1 MEVIMNKIKMF
12 CLILIVMCLFVAC
25 ENSGYNEE
33 KLKENVEVEQL
44 SWVEEGVWADYEK
57 TGLLVKNSNE
67 VSVDVKIEV
76 KCYDEIH
83 NYIDTRSAEVCA
95 LAPNTEYFFLCS
107 FEDGIDEIE
116 YTFTC
121 ERSDYQGLVEDD
133 DIFISYGA
141 DYPMTISV
149 HNLSGEETIECNC
162 SVIFY
167 DKRNNIIGADSV
179 EMHDG
184 EIPNGETV
192 MEEVDTPL
200 DWAGMDIYINAYI
213 KEG

>member
-1 MEVIMNKIKMF
+1 MNKLKYGVCALVIT
-12 CLILIVMCLFVAC
+12 CLLAGCG
-25 ENSGYNEE
+25 NSQYSGE

-44 SWVEEGVWADYEK
+44 SWVEEGVWADYEE
-57 TGLLVKNSNE
+57 TGLLIKNNNE
-67 VSVDVKIEV
+67 VSVDVRVEV
-76 KCYDEIH
+76 KCYDETH
-83 NYIDTRSAEVCA
+83 NYVDTRLAEVCA

-121 ERSDYQGLVEDD
+121 EKSDYKGLVVDD
-133 DIFISYGA
+133 DIFVSHGT

-149 HNLSGEETIECNC
+149 KNTSGKETIECNC

-167 DKRNNIIGADSV
+167 DRRNNIIGADSV

-184 EIPNGETV
+184 EVPNRETV

-200 DWAGMDIYINAYI
+200 DAAGMDVYINAYI
-213 KEG
+213 PED